1 MRKHILVLASFLGAI
16 SVLIGAMGTHIFEEY
31 LISLDRLET
40 FEISIK
46 YQFYHVFLLLVLGL
60 CYNQFNKKFIKA
72 SFFFVLLGFLLFCGS
87 LYLLCFTDNSFF
99 GLFTPLGG
107 LSFICAWLCLLF
119 SIRSEDIN

>member
-87 LYLLCFTDNSFF
+87 LGLPLILPEGLILVEFFLLT
-99 GLFTPLGG
+99 
-107 LSFICAWLCLLF
+107 I
-119 SIRSEDIN
+119 